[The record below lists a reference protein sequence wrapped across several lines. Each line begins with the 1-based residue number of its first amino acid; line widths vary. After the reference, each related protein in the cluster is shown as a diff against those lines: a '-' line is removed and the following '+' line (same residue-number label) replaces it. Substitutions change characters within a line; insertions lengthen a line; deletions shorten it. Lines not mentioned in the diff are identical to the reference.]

1 MKNEKTRKGYEIFVD
16 TLNEFGVEYMFCHTG
31 GAIIP
36 IHVELSKRYEAGLKA
51 PKRIMCRQEPGA
63 GHAAEGYARVSGKPG
78 VALVT
83 SGPAATNL
91 ITPIADAYKD
101 SVPTLFFTGQ
111 VVSSV
116 VGSDAFQEVP
126 IVEMTYNITKHNFL
140 IKSTDDLE
148 RKLREAHHLATTGRP
163 GPVLMDICRNVL
175 DGESNNE
182 DTQKRIPGYNPEIN
196 MDPDQADY
204 LLENLLKAKRPV
216 ILAGGGVI
224 SCDASADLYKFVKN
238 LNIPT
243 ALTFMGT
250 GAIPHDDG
258 LFLGMPGMHPTIHAN
273 YVLRHADFILSIG
286 ARFDDRVVMKRF
298 GKEANIAH
306 VDIDSAEINKV
317 MRTAYPLH
325 ADAKQFLEY
334 ANKKIKSRQGNNRDW
349 HNQIKTWK
357 KHHEEKLNKGHEM
370 MGTVKGT
377 YIIEQ
382 LSKITKGNAS
392 VVTGVGQHQMW
403 AVMNYNF
410 QQPRS
415 WVSSGGLGTMGY
427 GLPAAIGAYFAN
439 PGRQVI
445 LIDGDGSFQMNMQ
458 ELATVVENNIPLK
471 MFILNNGHL
480 GMVTQWEN
488 RFFNGYH
495 EETHLNRQI
504 PNFTNLDKVY
514 PGLKTKTIYSNEEA
528 SMVIEKAL
536 SDDSPYLV
544 NVMIGDHDEVLPMTP
559 PGKGL
564 EDMLF

>member
-1 MKNEKTRKGYEIFVD
+1 MKNKKTRKGYEIFVD
-16 TLNEFGVEYMFCHTG
+16 SLNEFGIEHMFCHTG

-36 IHVELSKRYEAGLKA
+36 IHVELSQRYEAGLKA

-126 IVEMTYNITKHNFL
+126 IVEMTYTITKHNFL
-140 IKSTDDLE
+140 IKDTDTLE

-163 GPVLMDICRNVL
+163 GPVLIDICRNAL
-175 DGESNNE
+175 DGESSNG
-182 DTQKRIPGYNPEIN
+182 DVQKRIPGYNPEII
-196 MDPDQADY
+196 MDTDQADY
-204 LLENLLKAKRPV
+204 LLENLLKATRPV

-224 SCDASADLYKFVKN
+224 SCDASADLYSFVKK

-250 GAIPHDDG
+250 GAIPHDDK
-258 LFLGMPGMHPTIHAN
+258 LFLGMPGMHPTIHSN

-298 GKEANIAH
+298 GKEATIAH

-317 MRTAYPLH
+317 MHSAYPLH

-334 ANKKIKSRQGNNRDW
+334 ANKKIESRNRNNREW
-349 HNQIKTWK
+349 HNQIRAWK
-357 KHHEEKLNKGHEM
+357 KKHDEKSNKDYEM
-370 MGTVKGT
+370 RGTAKGT
-377 YIIEQ
+377 YIIEE

-392 VVTGVGQHQMW
+392 IVTGVGQHQMW

-410 QQPRS
+410 QHPRS

-427 GLPAAIGAYFAN
+427 GLPAAIGAYFGN
-439 PGRQVI
+439 PDKQVI

-458 ELATVVENNIPLK
+458 ELATVVENKIPLK
-471 MFILNNGHL
+471 IFILNNGHL

-495 EETHLNRQI
+495 EETHLNRHI

-528 SMVIEKAL
+528 SRAIEQAL

-564 EDMLF
+564 DDMLF

>member
-163 GPVLMDICRNVL
+163 GPVLMDICRNAL

-392 VVTGVGQHQMW
+392 IVTGVGQHQMW